1 MEKNNSAKVLGI
13 LGGLGPMSTV
23 YFYELVT
30 SLTKAKCDQEHIDIV
45 ISSRATTADRTAF
58 ITGKSDEN
66 PLDKMIPDAKRLV
79 SFGADVIA
87 IPCNTAH
94 YFYDRLAAEVDVQIL
109 NIIEE
114 SVKTLKEQGVKRFGL
129 LATDG
134 TVNSS
139 TYQKYCEDHGI
150 ECIIPDTKNQARIM
164 DIIYSEIKCGKP
176 ADMESFYAAAY
187 SLRERGCER
196 LILGCTELSLI
207 KKNESLGDFYVD
219 SLECLAIST
228 IKACGK
234 KTIFD

>member
-1 MEKNNSAKVLGI
+1 MEKNKNEKLLGI
-13 LGGLGPMSTV
+13 LGGLGPMSTA

-30 SLTKAKCDQEHIDIV
+30 SLTKAKRDQDHIDIV

-58 ITGKSDEN
+58 ITGESAQD

-79 SFGADVIA
+79 QFGADVIA

-94 YFYDRLAAEVDVQIL
+94 YFYDRLAAQVDVPIL

-114 SVKTLKEQGVKRFGL
+114 SVKALKAQGVNRFGL

-139 TYQKYCEDHGI
+139 TYQKYCERHGI
-150 ECIIPDTKNQARIM
+150 ECVVPDEKNQARIM

-176 ADMESFYAAAY
+176 VDMESFYAAAY

-207 KKNESLGDFYVD
+207 KKNENLGEFYVD

-228 IKACGK
+228 IKFCGK